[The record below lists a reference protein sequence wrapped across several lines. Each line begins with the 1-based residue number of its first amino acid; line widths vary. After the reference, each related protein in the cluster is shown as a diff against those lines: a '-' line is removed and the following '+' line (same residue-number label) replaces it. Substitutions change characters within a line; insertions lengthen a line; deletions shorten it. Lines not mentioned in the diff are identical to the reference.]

1 MGTHPIFESDFDCL
15 TAVEIMSQEGNQL
28 QNQGL
33 SLTHGRRHTEL
44 KDLPTREYLDET
56 VVPILTEG
64 LAILGKERPNDSMTA
79 CQWLGQFLIKNKG
92 WKSANS
98 GKPS

>member
-1 MGTHPIFESDFDCL
+1 
-15 TAVEIMSQEGNQL
+15 MSQEGNQL

-64 LAILGKERPNDSMTA
+64 LAILGKVCSKVFFYIIFLYLISIFYSDEYKLTNF
-79 CQWLGQFLIKNKG
+79 QFFMIHQLRLKTRR
-92 WKSANS
+92 ANLVR
-98 GKPS
+98 

>member
-1 MGTHPIFESDFDCL
+1 MSIS
-15 TAVEIMSQEGNQL
+15 AVEIMSQEGNQL

-64 LAILGKERPNDSMTA
+64 LAILGKVCYFSIIYSHEYKMTNFEFLYDSSITA
-79 CQWLGQFLIKNKG
+79 
-92 WKSANS
+92 
-98 GKPS
+98 

>member
-1 MGTHPIFESDFDCL
+1 MLSAI
-15 TAVEIMSQEGNQL
+15 EIMSQEGNQL

-64 LAILGKERPNDSMTA
+64 LAILGKVCFFTVLSIFFYYISIFYFDEYKLTN
-79 CQWLGQFLIKNKG
+79 FL
-92 WKSANS
+92 
-98 GKPS
+98 